1 MFTRLTLAL
10 ALFAAPAIA
19 LAQQAG
25 PGEAAAPVADAS
37 PQVFDVQLVAR
48 YPHDP
53 DAFTQGLLWH
63 DGYLY
68 ETTGRAGQSQL
79 RKVDLATGE
88 VLAATDLPPD
98 QFGEGLALWGDELI
112 GLTWLNGTIH
122 RWSLDT
128 LEPIRSDPFGY
139 EGWGLA
145 TLGDDL
151 VESDGSAALR
161 FLDPQTYEV
170 RREVA
175 VTYEGKPLTQI
186 NELEAVGG
194 LIYANIWHTGFIV
207 AIDPAD
213 GVVRRVIDLRPLVE
227 AMPVGSHEAVLN
239 GIAHDPQTGRWFVTG
254 KLWPSLFEV
263 RFVPREAEE
272 EADSASETA
281 GR

>member
-1 MFTRLTLAL
+1 MFRPFLIAFAAL
-10 ALFAAPAIA
+10 ATALVPAARSAAQEPRETTSQPQAVAIYD
-19 LAQQAG
+19 AQI
-25 PGEAAAPVADAS
+25 
-37 PQVFDVQLVAR
+37 VAR

-53 DAFTQGLLWH
+53 EAFTQGLLWH

-68 ETTGRAGQSQL
+68 ESTGQVGQSQI

-88 VLAATDLPPD
+88 VLAARAIPAG
-98 QFGEGLALWGDELI
+98 QFGEGLALWGEELI
-112 GLTWLNGTIH
+112 SLTWQDGAIH
-122 RWSLDT
+122 RWT
-128 LEPIRSDPFGY
+128 LEDLAPLRSDDFPY

-145 TLGDDL
+145 TIGDDL
-151 VESDGSAALR
+151 VASDGSATLR
-161 FLDPQTYEV
+161 FLDPQTYDV
-170 RREVA
+170 RREIA
-175 VTYEGKPLTQI
+175 VTYAGKPLTQI
-186 NELEAVGG
+186 NELEAVDG

-272 EADSASETA
+272 ADSASETA

>member
-10 ALFAAPAIA
+10 ALLATPAVA
-19 LAQQAG
+19 LAQQAA
-25 PGEAAAPVADAS
+25 PSEVAAPLSEAS

-48 YPHDP
+48 YPHDA

-98 QFGEGLALWGDELI
+98 QFGEGLALWADDLI

-145 TLGDDL
+145 TIGDEL
-151 VESDGSAALR
+151 VESDGSATLR

-170 RREVA
+170 RREIA
-175 VTYEGKPLTQI
+175 VTYAGKPLTQI
-186 NELEAVGG
+186 NELEAVDG

-239 GIAHDPQTGRWFVTG
+239 GIAHDPETGRWFVTG

-263 RFVPREAEE
+263 RFIPREESPQDTSSE
-272 EADSASETA
+272 EAGS
-281 GR
+281 